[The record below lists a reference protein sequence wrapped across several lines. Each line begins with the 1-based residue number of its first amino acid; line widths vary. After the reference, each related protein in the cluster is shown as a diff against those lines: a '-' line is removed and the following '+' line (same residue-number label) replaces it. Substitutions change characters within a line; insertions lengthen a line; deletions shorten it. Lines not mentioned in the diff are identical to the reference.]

1 MPVSSVAPAEDWG
14 RDANM
19 GSTFGRKTID
29 RAKAADEQVLRA
41 TSKEALNGPAAET
54 PQSWNGEAGR
64 LVTERMQTRPSVV
77 RILDWP
83 RISEARARLRTTT
96 FYARQ
101 EWEGYVVAINGTEFT
116 ARLVDLTAGASYEE
130 EEAEIPL
137 EEVSETDAER
147 MQIGS
152 IFRWAIG
159 IRRSATGQKERVS
172 RIVFRDLP
180 AMSRRDE
187 QAGKAWAARIQ
198 TAFGE

>member
-1 MPVSSVAPAEDWG
+1 MPLSSIMPAEDWG
-14 RDANM
+14 GASNI
-19 GSTFGRKTID
+19 GNTFGWKVID
-29 RAKAADEQVLRA
+29 PVKAADEQVHWA
-41 TSKEALNGPAAET
+41 SKKEALNGPAAET
-54 PQSWNGEAGR
+54 PDTGNGEAKP
-64 LVTERMQTRPSVV
+64 LVTEPTQRPPSVAPV
-77 RILDWP
+77 LVWPKVSEERP
-83 RISEARARLRTTT
+83 RITT

-116 ARLVDLTAGASYEE
+116 ARLVDLTAGTAHEG

-137 EEVSETDAER
+137 EEVSEADAQR

-187 QAGKAWAARIQ
+187 QAGKAWAAKIQ
-198 TAFGE
+198 AAFGE

>member
-1 MPVSSVAPAEDWG
+1 MPVTSVAPAEDWG
-14 RDANM
+14 SEPNI
-19 GSTFGRKTID
+19 GSTFGWKGID
-29 RAKAADEQVLRA
+29 PAKSADEQVLRA
-41 TSKEALNGPAAET
+41 TRKEALNGPAAET
-54 PQSWNGEAGR
+54 PQSWNGGVKP
-64 LVTERMQTRPSVV
+64 LVTELTQRRPRVSPVLV
-77 RILDWP
+77 LP
-83 RISEARARLRTTT
+83 KMSEERARTTT

-101 EWEGYVVAINGTEFT
+101 EWEGYVVAINATEFT

-137 EEVSETDAER
+137 EEVSEADAER

-198 TAFGE
+198 AAFGE

>member
-1 MPVSSVAPAEDWG
+1 MPLSSVAPTEEWG
-14 RDANM
+14 SDSNM
-19 GSTFGRKTID
+19 GNTFGWKSTD
-29 RAKAADEQVLRA
+29 RAKSAGEQVSWARK
-41 TSKEALNGPAAET
+41 KEALNGPAAET
-54 PQSWNGEAGR
+54 PQTWNGEAKPV
-64 LVTERMQTRPSVV
+64 VTELMQTRPSVAPV
-77 RILDWP
+77 LDWP
-83 RISEARARLRTTT
+83 RMSEERPRTTT

-116 ARLVDLTAGASYEE
+116 ARLVDLTVGASYEA

-137 EEVSETDAER
+137 EEVSEADAQN

-187 QAGKAWAARIQ
+187 QASKAWAAKIQ
-198 TAFGE
+198 AAFGE

>member
-1 MPVSSVAPAEDWG
+1 MPLSSIAPAEDWG
-14 RDANM
+14 SASNI
-19 GSTFGRKTID
+19 GSTFGWKVID
-29 RAKAADEQVLRA
+29 PAKAAGEQVHWA
-41 TSKEALNGPAAET
+41 SKKEAFNGPAAET
-54 PQSWNGEAGR
+54 PHTWNGEAKP
-64 LVTERMQTRPSVV
+64 LVTELMQTRPSVV
-77 RILDWP
+77 RVLGWP
-83 RISEARARLRTTT
+83 KVIEERPRTTT

-101 EWEGYVVAINGTEFT
+101 EWEGYVVAIDETEFT
-116 ARLVDLTAGASYEE
+116 ARLVDLTTGSSYEE

-137 EEVSETDAER
+137 EEVSETDAQK

-187 QAGKAWAARIQ
+187 
-198 TAFGE
+198 